1 MKALL
6 RRLRAPDPRD
16 PFTWVVALFVVACVA
31 GSNWGLPGTDSWHN
45 DALSPRPCG
54 LGAVTETWVPGHFFR
69 YPPLQTS
76 LLTVLSLPFI
86 VVALVVAPGRG
97 MDALRTELIEPRYM
111 TGIELV
117 ARLVALL
124 MAVGVIVHV
133 RRLFAR
139 VWGDRAGN
147 VAALVTALDPVLVYF
162 AHSGNSDIP
171 CLFWVT
177 RALVELDRVMAGEA
191 RERAALLCAMA
202 AALTKDQSAPLFF
215 LAAPWAL
222 VVVPLLMRGDRSARE
237 VLLRPALWRSLAL
250 ALAGYLLVA
259 GAVTNPVGW
268 ARRLAWI
275 TGPANADWVVA
286 GRDLVGI
293 GELSREVVRSAPLFA
308 ARGVGVLA
316 LVGVGLALAGARGV
330 SRGRAALPAVA
341 GLSYLLFFVFPSR
354 WTMERH
360 LMPLAVLF
368 FAYAGVAVAAL
379 LDLVPARSRA
389 LVAAVAALGLTP
401 QLIDVASVDGTLAA
415 DSRHAA
421 QRFLAALPAGTTVE
435 IYGGNQY
442 LPNLPRHL
450 RVTRVGPE
458 PDAERSPLPGVAEVR
473 APFRDVTLRAPG
485 YAVVGEDF
493 ASYYLPTDV
502 PQAPHNARLHDDP
515 DGRALMTGLL
525 RGSLG
530 YRWALRSRCELPW
543 PLRCVRM
550 HRSTGAETWIF
561 RRATPPATVAPATP

>member
-16 PFTWVVALFVVACVA
+16 PFTWVVALFVVLCLA
-31 GSNWGLPGTDSWHN
+31 GSQWGIPCTDSWHN

-54 LGAVTETWVPGHFFR
+54 LGAVVETWRPGHFFR
-69 YPPLQTS
+69 YPPLQML
-76 LLTVLSLPFI
+76 LLTALSLPFI
-86 VVALVVAPGRG
+86 VVGLLSAPSGG
-97 MDALRTELIEPRYM
+97 LHALRAELIEPRYM
-111 TGIELV
+111 TGIEVV
-117 ARLVALL
+117 ARVVALL
-124 MAVGVIVHV
+124 MAIGVLVHV

-139 VWGDRAGN
+139 VWGDRAGTI
-147 VAALVTALDPVLVYF
+147 AALVTALDPVLVYF
-162 AHSGNSDIP
+162 AHSGNSDVP

-177 RALVELDRVMAGEA
+177 RGLVELDRVMAGES
-191 RERAALLCAMA
+191 RERHALLCAMA

-222 VVVPLLMRGDRSARE
+222 VVVPLLRRGARPARE

-250 ALAGYLLVA
+250 ALGGYLLIA

-286 GRDLVGI
+286 GRDLVGV
-293 GELSREVVRSAPLFA
+293 GDLSLEIIRAAPLFA
-308 ARGVGVLA
+308 SKGVALLA

-330 SRGRAALPAVA
+330 SRVRAVFPALA
-341 GLSYLLFFVFPSR
+341 GLSYLVFFVFPSR

-360 LMPLAVLF
+360 LMPLAVLV
-368 FAYAGVAVAAL
+368 FAYAGATTGSL
-379 LDLVPARSRA
+379 LDAIPARWRA
-389 LVAAVAALGLTP
+389 LVASLAALALVP
-401 QLIDVASVDGTLAA
+401 QLVDVASVDATLAV

-421 QRFLAALPAGTTVE
+421 QRFLAALPAGTTLE

-442 LPNLPRHL
+442 LPNIPRHL
-450 RVTRVGPE
+450 RVTRIGPE
-458 PDAERSPLPGVAEVR
+458 PDAERSPLPGVTEGR
-473 APFRDVTLRAPG
+473 APFRDVVVRAPE
-485 YAVVGEDF
+485 YALVGEDF
-493 ASYYLPTDV
+493 ASFYLPTTD
-502 PQAPHNARLHDDP
+502 PLCAHNARLNGDP
-515 DGRALMTGLL
+515 DGRALMTGL
-525 RGSLG
+525 RDESLG

-561 RRATPPATVAPATP
+561 RRAPSPASVAAPTP